1 MRNNE
6 DRLGTNVQDQETP
19 QLSPLN
25 FVTPTFFVD
34 LPSKGKFYP
43 EGHPLHNQEQVEVKE
58 MTAYEEDLL
67 TSKSLIQNGVV
78 LNKLM
83 DSVLVDKNIKGDSLI
98 IGDKNAVL
106 VELRGRAYGYDYKT
120 KVKCPS
126 CGEASRYEFS
136 LFEPSLIEPSEQ
148 EGVTYLEN
156 SNVMIELS
164 NGWKIEC
171 KMLNGVDE
179 HKIFKANEMKK
190 KKKIDNQPHLDLYS
204 SIVVSIDGHTD
215 KDLLSKGMMSL
226 PSRLSREFK
235 NKFQNSVP
243 NVDLRQEFE
252 CSHCNYSEEMEVPLT
267 AEFFW
272 PND

>member
-83 DSVLVDKNIKGDSLI
+83 DSVLVDKNIKGDSLV

-120 KVKCPS
+120 KVQCPS
-126 CGEASRYEFS
+126 CGEASKYEFS
-136 LFEPSLIEPSEQ
+136 LFEPKHVEIQEL
-148 EGVTYLEN
+148 EGVSHLEN
-156 SNVMIELS
+156 GNILVKLS
-164 NGWKIEC
+164 NGWNVEC
-171 KMLNGVDE
+171 KILNGADE
-179 HKIFKANEMKK
+179 HKLFKLNEMKK
-190 KKKIDNQPHLDLYS
+190 KKKLPESPITDLFNS
-204 SIVVSIDGHTD
+204 FIVSIDGH
-215 KDLLSKGMMSL
+215 KDREIIKKAVGFMPSKDTKFLRKAYQTSL
-226 PSRLSREFK
+226 
-235 NKFQNSVP
+235 P
-243 NVDLRQEFE
+243 NVDLKQEFE